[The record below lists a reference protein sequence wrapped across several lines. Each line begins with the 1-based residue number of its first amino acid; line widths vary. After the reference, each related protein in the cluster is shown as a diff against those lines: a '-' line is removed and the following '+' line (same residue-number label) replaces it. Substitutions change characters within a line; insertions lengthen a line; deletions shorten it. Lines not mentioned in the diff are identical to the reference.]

1 MQWNKQNLAW
11 AEWAGPQVELLC
23 NLVGWDSP
31 PKAPDSSLSSSSL
44 STTASSYL
52 SYWSLLL
59 RKPLVNII
67 VMHWSLGLVVIIP
80 FVMFTSLD
88 PLMLSILNPILFDT
102 ESNTIQK
109 METEKFW
116 NWNVSLC
123 NAESALP
130 LSCFPLLTPSAMGS
144 GWGGEW
150 GAALLKNYH
159 ADHKNY
165 QDGHKSHHHYH
176 DHNL

>member
-31 PKAPDSSLSSSSL
+31 PTAPDSSLSSSSL

-116 NWNVSLC
+116 NWNVTLC
-123 NAESALP
+123 ITFVMLPSPDP
-130 LSCFPLLTPSAMGS
+130 LSNGKWLRRGRGS
-144 GWGGEW
+144 CSPKKLSCWSQKLSRW
-150 GAALLKNYH
+150 
-159 ADHKNY
+159 
-165 QDGHKSHHHYH
+165 S
-176 DHNL
+176 